1 MYCYLINCLT
11 IGLIANQFRSFRR
24 NAYKILI
31 GFRHGPI
38 SQDLSEPSTVK
49 KMHIYMYTA
58 KTDQSTSGVI
68 CVNVISSKTQGF
80 KSCAKVMVC
89 TRAGSASDKNQPII
103 IYLRVKEWF
112 FFFYYNYYYHSN
124 ASLGSNVNGG
134 IIITGIIHLTTSPEG
149 FPRVNRAF

>member
-1 MYCYLINCLT
+1 MYYNVFITLITDLICISNDHTNEIEVVLYVYVITAIVYCYLINCLT
-11 IGLIANQFRSFRR
+11 IGLIANKFRSFRR

-49 KMHIYMYTA
+49 KYIYIYMYTA
-58 KTDQSTSGVI
+58 RTDQSTSAVI

-80 KSCAKVMVC
+80 KSCAKVMVR

-103 IYLRVKEWF
+103 IYLRVKERF
-112 FFFYYNYYYHSN
+112 FF
-124 ASLGSNVNGG
+124 L
-134 IIITGIIHLTTSPEG
+134 L
-149 FPRVNRAF
+149 